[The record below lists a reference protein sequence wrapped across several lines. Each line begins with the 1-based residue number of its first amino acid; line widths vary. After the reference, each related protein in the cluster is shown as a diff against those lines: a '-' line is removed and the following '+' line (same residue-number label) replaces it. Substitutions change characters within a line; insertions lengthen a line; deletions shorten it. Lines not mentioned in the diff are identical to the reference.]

1 MFTSNPSRRIP
12 ARSRRSIAPARSGFT
27 LIELLVVI
35 GIIALLVGLLLPAL
49 AAVRLQGKV
58 TQTRAL
64 MKNLGDAVD
73 SFVLTHNRQP
83 GALSER
89 ELSSDNNNY
98 SELSGTENAML
109 ELMGGL
115 NPNGG
120 DTFQLA
126 GIDIWR
132 DDIGLGPTIGGTKYD
147 SYFKP
152 NPRDL
157 YYVNGQTAGSGGQE
171 DVTNNLP
178 QDGDRALPD
187 LIDAFGAPI
196 ILWANS
202 GSKPKGLRDIGGR
215 PAVVAFKAQAG
226 NTSQAAPYYYSSF
239 QSYTSAPALVVGRS
253 GGTPV
258 NQRDRS
264 YLAESASSIGG
275 GPTRELCQ
283 AIAGHPTLDSTPR
296 GGYVIMSAGK
306 DNIYFDK
313 QQVESPQQNGR
324 WSDVDLKRFD
334 DIVQYGGS

>member
-1 MFTSNPSRRIP
+1 MLITTNTLSRSVGAPRGGHP
-12 ARSRRSIAPARSGFT
+12 ARGGFT
-27 LIELLVVI
+27 LVELLVVI

-89 ELSSDNNNY
+89 ELSSDSNNY
-98 SELSGTENAML
+98 SMISGTENALL

-115 NPNGG
+115 TPNGS
-120 DTFQLA
+120 DTFRIA
-126 GIDIWR
+126 GLTVYR

-157 YYVNGQTAGSGGQE
+157 YYVNGQNGGSGGQE
-171 DVTNNLP
+171 DVDNNLP
-178 QDGDRALPD
+178 QDGDVALPD
-187 LIDAFGAPI
+187 LVDSFGAPI
-196 ILWANS
+196 ILWTNS
-202 GSKPKGLRDIGGR
+202 GSKAKGLRDIYGR
-215 PAVVAFKAQAG
+215 PAVVTFKSQAG
-226 NTSQAAPYYYSSF
+226 NTNEAAPYYYSSF
-239 QSYTSAPALVVGRS
+239 QSYTSAPKLMVGRN

-264 YLAESASSIGG
+264 YLAETAGGVGG

-283 AIAGHPTLDSTPR
+283 AIAAHPTLDSTPR
-296 GGYVIMSAGK
+296 GGYVMISAGK
-306 DNIYFDK
+306 DLIYFDK
-313 QQVESPQQNGR
+313 EQVEKPQQDNR
-324 WSDVDLKRFD
+324 WSDLDLKRFD
-334 DIVQYGGS
+334 DIVQFGGS